1 MPATLTF
8 PRALDSARPEGTP
21 RPSAR
26 KIEELSTRDVRDP
39 RTATALHLACL
50 ADAF

>member
-8 PRALDSARPEGTP
+8 PRPSTPPDRKAPP

-26 KIEELSTRDVRDP
+26 KFEELSTRDVRDP
-39 RTATALHLACL
+39 RTAMALYLA
-50 ADAF
+50 